1 MFIVFRKE
9 RLEAELDALRTKW
22 MERMEQSLRTVA
34 DESAAR
40 LSRDSERIQQMN
52 KAFAETTAEAEAR
65 LSSLRKALNQQDDRF
80 QQALVELQATERR
93 IGTQTAK
100 LAEATTEV
108 EDKLSRLREYLNQL
122 SRRQQDADQRLNEH
136 VARID
141 ILTQAARQNLEQR
154 ATALLE
160 TASQEIERLSSQLKI
175 ESRSAVGSADEMLQ
189 NVENVVAATKESLH
203 GALESFSRTSQTLF
217 ANAERQFQESC
228 RATAAKW
235 VEDIADKANDATCT
249 TFEALSQ
256 ASAWYKKRLLA
267 ETETM
272 LQRGFQQATGDLG
285 AKSEAAYRDFG
296 DTIERIADQSVEA
309 HGKHLQEITNA
320 SLQSA
325 VNTFNQKSEEQLEAL
340 VRSAEQRLRQICNEV
355 FTEVGEN
362 LRRSLVE
369 PKPSRPATA
378 GQS

>member
-34 DESAAR
+34 DESATR

-52 KAFAETTAEAEAR
+52 KAFAETTAEAETR
-65 LSSLRKALNQQDDRF
+65 LNSLRNALNQQDDRF
-80 QQALVELQATERR
+80 QQVLVELQATERR
-93 IGTQTAK
+93 ISTQTAK

-108 EDKLSRLREYLNQL
+108 EGKLSRLREYVNES
-122 SRRQQDADQRLNEH
+122 SRQQQDADQRLNEH
-136 VARID
+136 MTRID
-141 ILTQAARQNLEQR
+141 ILTQTARQNLEHR

-160 TASQEIERLSSQLKI
+160 TTSQEIERLSSQLKI
-175 ESRSAVGSADEMLQ
+175 ETGSAVRSAGEMLQ
-189 NVENVVAATKESLH
+189 NIESVAAATKESLRS
-203 GALESFSRTSQTLF
+203 ALESFSRTTQALIG
-217 ANAERQFQESC
+217 NAGRQIEESG
-228 RATAAKW
+228 RATATKW
-235 VEDIADKANDATCT
+235 VDDIADKANDATCT
-249 TFEALSQ
+249 TFEALSK
-256 ASAWYKKRLLA
+256 ASAWYRKRLLA

-272 LQRGFQQATGDLG
+272 LQRGFEQATADLG

-296 DTIERIADQSVEA
+296 DTIETLADQAVKA
-309 HGKHLQEITNA
+309 YGKHLEEIANA
-320 SLQSA
+320 SLQNAVSA
-325 VNTFNQKSEEQLEAL
+325 LNQKSEEQLGML
-340 VRSAEQRLRQICNEV
+340 VHSAEQRLRQICNEV

-369 PKPSRPATA
+369 PKPPRPATA